1 MINITKK
8 QHYGVAVMLD
18 IALHQTQHPVSV
30 LAISRR
36 QGISASYVEQIL
48 AKLKRA
54 NLVKSTRGPGGGYRV
69 ALDYEDITIERIVH
83 VLEAISL
90 KEPSTSE
97 LTAPL
102 WEKLSAQTEHFL
114 QNVTIA
120 QVFAHE
126 EKVVNL

>member
-48 AKLKRA
+48 AKLKRVG
-54 NLVKSTRGPGGGYRV
+54 LVKSTRGPGGGYRF
-69 ALDYEDITIERIVH
+69 ALDCEEITIEMIVNA
-83 VLEAISL
+83 LEEISL
-90 KEPSTSE
+90 RGQSTSE

-102 WEKLSAQTEHFL
+102 WKKLSAQIDHFL
-114 QNVTIA
+114 QHITIA
-120 QVFAHE
+120 QVFE
-126 EKVVNL
+126 NEKKVVNL